1 MKEQQKNEIK
11 VGLTVLAG
19 AIILFAGFFIFK
31 DWSMGRSE
39 YQIRIL
45 FPVSAGLDVG
55 DQVSVNGVRSG
66 KISSVELRDGGVEV
80 HALMH
85 ADVVV
90 FDNAIPIIQML
101 ELMGGKKIEIRQ
113 ERDGTPVS
121 DGALLTG
128 RVDPDIAGALGML
141 GGMEGNVRDI
151 STQADSLL
159 RGINAI
165 VGDQAFISTI
175 KETVSNLHALTRE
188 LRGYMSQNRDNIN
201 ELTVNM
207 VSLSSRADTLL
218 AELQPAVQGSL
229 EKSDRVL
236 DGADSLVTELRAFLG
251 EVRDSRGLL
260 HTALHDTALV
270 GRLDRMLLRIDTL
283 TSIIIEGEF
292 TTNIDLF

>member
-1 MKEQQKNEIK
+1 VKEQQKNEIK

-45 FPVSAGLDVG
+45 FPMSAGLDVG
-55 DQVSVNGVRSG
+55 DQVSVNGVRAG
-66 KISSVELRDGGVEV
+66 KVSSVELRSGGVEV

-85 ADVVV
+85 SDVTV
-90 FDNAIPIIQML
+90 FDNAVPTIQML

-113 ERDGTPVS
+113 KREGTPVD
-121 DGALLTG
+121 DGSLLTG
-128 RVDPDIAGALGML
+128 RVDPDVAGALGML

-151 STQADSLL
+151 TTQADSLL

-165 VGDQAFISTI
+165 VGDRRFVASI
-175 KETVSNLHALTRE
+175 KETVSNLHALTNE
-188 LRGYMSQNRDNIN
+188 LRSYMSQNRDNIE

-207 VSLSSRADTLL
+207 VSLSGRADTLL
-218 AELQPAVQGSL
+218 AELQPAVTGSL

-236 DGADSLVTELRAFLG
+236 EGADTLITELRGFLD
-251 EVRDSRGLL
+251 EVRNSRGLL
-260 HTALHDTALV
+260 HTAIHDTTLA
-270 GRLDRMLLRIDTL
+270 GKLDRMLLRLDTL